1 MINIGTLELADA
13 YVGSTPIE
21 KAYLGSQLVWEK
33 VSDPGIP
40 IVFADSRLKELLV
53 GLWGGENGGTA
64 AASTRLNGV
73 FVPGIAGE
81 ITDKQAASIISL
93 PNTVQTLATKQF
105 VDMTYSFSTS
115 TPVYGFMM
123 DIGVTPSVSGQS
135 RFLNGSKRAY
145 MHLGNNTYSE
155 NTAWR
160 SVANYWHLLSGTTY
174 ITLIDDN
181 YLKNNG
187 VATYNFS
194 AHTSYKASNY
204 PTGKLKV
211 LVDVT

>member
-1 MINIGTLELADA
+1 MIDIVDNEITDITIGN
-13 YVGSTPIE
+13 TPIE
-21 KAYLGSQLVWEK
+21 KTYLGSAVVWEK
-33 VSDPGIP
+33 SSDPGTP
-40 IVFADSRLKELLV
+40 ITFADSRLKELLV

-64 AASTRLNGV
+64 AVSTRLNGKV
-73 FVPGIAGE
+73 IKGIAGE

-123 DIGVTPSVSGQS
+123 DIGVTPSISGQT
-135 RFLNGSKRAY
+135 RFLNGTKRAY

-155 NTAWR
+155 YSSWR

-187 VATYNFS
+187 MATYNFS

-211 LVDVT
+211 LIDVT